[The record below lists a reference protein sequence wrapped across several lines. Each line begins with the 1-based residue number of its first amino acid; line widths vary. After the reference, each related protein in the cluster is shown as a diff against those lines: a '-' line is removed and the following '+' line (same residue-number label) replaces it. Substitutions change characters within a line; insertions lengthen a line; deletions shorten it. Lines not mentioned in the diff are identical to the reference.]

1 MRTSTIIALSSLLIV
16 GSVALDQG
24 IAKPS
29 SQSNL
34 LQRASSSS
42 PEHVMVSSGRG
53 RTTSYRGSGRRQIL
67 AQSLP
72 PSVINPTVY

>member
-16 GSVALDQG
+16 GFVALDQG
-24 IAKPS
+24 IAEQS
-29 SQSNL
+29 SQLSL
-34 LQRASSSS
+34 LQRASSSNH
-42 PEHVMVSSGRG
+42 EHVMANSGRG

-67 AQSLP
+67 ALSLP